1 MRRNRSA
8 NQGNRG
14 GGFSLGKIFGIAI
27 RINFTWLLI
36 LPLIAWNLSTAFAN
50 AHPDWSIGLTWGIGL
65 VAALLL
71 FVSVLAHELAHSL
84 VAKKQGIPVDDITLF
99 LFGGV
104 SDIEEEPKSP
114 GGEFLMAALGPLTS
128 FVIGIALLLLGGSIT
143 DIQAS
148 GMNAENLLSRLSPF
162 GTVVFWLGSINIVL
176 GIFNLIPGFP
186 LDGGR
191 ILRSVVWAISD
202 NLQLA
207 TVVAATAGKV
217 IAFLMIGSGILMIL
231 GIRIPFFGT
240 GVFNGIWLA
249 LIGWF
254 LFSGAQRQSRR
265 QLRSSSYQESGS

>member
-1 MRRNRSA
+1 
-8 NQGNRG
+8 
-14 GGFSLGKIFGIAI
+14 
-27 RINFTWLLI
+27 
-36 LPLIAWNLSTAFAN
+36 
-50 AHPDWSIGLTWGIGL
+50 
-65 VAALLL
+65 
-71 FVSVLAHELAHSL
+71 
-84 VAKKQGIPVDDITLF
+84 
-99 LFGGV
+99 
-104 SDIEEEPKSP
+104 
-114 GGEFLMAALGPLTS
+114 
-128 FVIGIALLLLGGSIT
+128 LGGSIT